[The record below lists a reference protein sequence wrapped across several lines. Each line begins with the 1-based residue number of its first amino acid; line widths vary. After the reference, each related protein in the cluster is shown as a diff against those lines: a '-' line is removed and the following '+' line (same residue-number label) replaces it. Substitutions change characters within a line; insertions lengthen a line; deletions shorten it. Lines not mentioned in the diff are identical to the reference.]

1 MYKVGTYVSYRSE
14 GICVVSEIRSQK
26 FGMLNEYKD
35 FYILSPVKDPNSK
48 LFVPTDNE
56 ALISKM
62 RELCSADDVNALA
75 EELLGKTL
83 EWDSQS
89 RRRSNFFKEILAGGD
104 RELLISLIHTVI
116 AMENELSMIGKH
128 VTQGDWT
135 ALERAQK
142 MLVNEFSFT
151 TDINDEQTLMAVID
165 CKIKCNNK

>member
-26 FGMLNEYKD
+26 FGLLNESKD

-75 EELLGKTL
+75 AELLGETL
-83 EWDSQS
+83 EWDFQS